1 MPIVAPVLL
10 AAKGAAVGSAI
21 SSVQEGIAGLF
32 GDTPTDKAR
41 KSDAARL
48 TTAALN
54 GDPVA
59 LRQLAYNA
67 FEKRTGQPGDARTP
81 VDGKASP
88 PDVRN
93 LARRGLQQYV
103 QQYGGLPPE
112 LGQYAAQLGAPVTTR
127 SPSVVQQLLEPAVN
141 AVTDQALDRAEAR
154 AAQRAQDIAPYLLI
168 GGVVAVAALYL
179 VLRSK

>member
-1 MPIVAPVLL
+1 MPIIAPVLL

-21 SSVQEGIAGLF
+21 SSAREGIAGLF
-32 GDTPTDKAR
+32 GDTATDKQR
-41 KSDAARL
+41 KSEAAGL

-67 FEKRTGQPGDARTP
+67 FEKRTGQPGDNRRP

-88 PDVRN
+88 PDTRT
-93 LARRGLQQYV
+93 LATRGLKQYV
-103 QQYGGLPPE
+103 AQYGGLPPE
-112 LGQYAAQLGAPVTTR
+112 LGQYAAKLGAPVAVR

-141 AVTDQALDRAEAR
+141 AVTDQALDRAELR
-154 AAQRAQDIAPYLLI
+154 ATQRAQDFAPYLI
-168 GGVVAVAALYL
+168 VGGVLAVVALYL
-179 VLRSK
+179 IVKK